1 MNQLK
6 GIFLSLLLISIP
18 VLADVET
25 TSSVRGTVNVAGA
38 TVEITNQ
45 ATGQSKTVTANESGS
60 FSASFLKV
68 GGPYTI
74 TASATGYNRESVDG
88 LFLILNET
96 SNVAITLVSVSD
108 IEEVVTTAARSGSI
122 KMVPVPA

>member
-45 ATGQSKTVTANESGS
+45 ATGHQKLLQQTSLEV
-60 FSASFLKV
+60 FL
-68 GGPYTI
+68 PP
-74 TASATGYNRESVDG
+74 S
-88 LFLILNET
+88 
-96 SNVAITLVSVSD
+96 
-108 IEEVVTTAARSGSI
+108 
-122 KMVPVPA
+122 